1 MLRFSSVIRAVFQT
15 SRAVK
20 GTFHIVGF
28 KLICFSGQEL
38 DKRIEITLCRCVKYK
53 ARARRQLD
61 WLTSKTMNCP
71 SYSSVR
77 VTF

>member
-38 DKRIEITLCRCVKYK
+38 DKRIEITLMPVCKI
-53 ARARRQLD
+53 Q
-61 WLTSKTMNCP
+61 S
-71 SYSSVR
+71 
-77 VTF
+77 